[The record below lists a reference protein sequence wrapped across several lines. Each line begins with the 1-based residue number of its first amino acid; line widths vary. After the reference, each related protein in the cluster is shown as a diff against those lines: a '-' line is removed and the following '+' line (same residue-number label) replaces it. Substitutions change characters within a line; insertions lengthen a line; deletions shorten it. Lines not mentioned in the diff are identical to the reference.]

1 MPDILDAKK
10 VRSGTYGYLTI
21 DGKQVADVFGL
32 KAVIKKKTEDVNRCG
47 TYQKGAKLLGTEGTG
62 TVQIY
67 NATNDLMEK
76 ELAALNEG
84 RDLKHTI
91 ISTLADPDNPV
102 EQRIALYGVTFDELT
117 LADWEAAK
125 LGKISVNC
133 KFERAEW
140 L

>member
-1 MPDILDAKK
+1 MPDILDAKL
-10 VRSGTYGYLTI
+10 VRSGTYGYMTL
-21 DGKQVADVFGL
+21 DGKQVCDTYGL
-32 KAVIKKKTEDVNRCG
+32 KAVIKKKEEYVDRCR
-47 TYQKGAKLLGTEGTG
+47 TYDRGVKLLGTEGTG
-62 TVQIY
+62 TIQLY
-67 NATNDLMEK
+67 NATNDLMAL
-76 ELAALNEG
+76 ELKALNEG

-125 LGKISVNC
+125 LGKISVNF
-133 KFERAEW
+133 KYERAEY